1 MTNILNHFKIMEN
14 VPLMIFRNKGVKVEL
29 GIPMELWDEP
39 SAEVA
44 HLKTQVKCLK
54 EKFGVTYAR

>member
-1 MTNILNHFKIMEN
+1 M
-14 VPLMIFRNKGVKVEL
+14 EL

-44 HLKTQVKCLK
+44 ELKTQVSWINVMAQISESKIMK
-54 EKFGVTYAR
+54 T

>member
-1 MTNILNHFKIMEN
+1 M
-14 VPLMIFRNKGVKVEL
+14 KVEL

-44 HLKTQVKCLK
+44 HLKTQVRA
-54 EKFGVTYAR
+54 VI